1 MTGLPVDLEIAM
13 HGWATAAR
21 LRAAAERA
29 SEAIQTTDDL
39 SAGNVA
45 AILGTLLGDLD
56 GIAIELDAVEVVL

>member
-1 MTGLPVDLEIAM
+1 MIGVPVDLEIAM
-13 HGWATAAR
+13 QGWSIAAR
-21 LRAAAERA
+21 LRSVAARA
-29 SEAIQTTDDL
+29 SEAIETTDDL